1 MKILN
6 LVKKL
11 SWKKNTLPLLL
22 GLLSALVRLV
32 NIFGYPEFLGDEGIY
47 ASQGWWL
54 VKYGQLSPYTYW
66 YDHSPFGWLQI
77 GFWQK
82 LTGGPFTFGF
92 SVNSGRV
99 LMVLVAAI
107 STFLFTKI
115 ALKITKNK
123 LLAILPVLIF
133 IFSPLSITYQ
143 RQLLLDNLAILYFL
157 ISLYLLLISK
167 KKLLIFLL
175 SGLTV
180 GLAFLSKETILL
192 LVPGL
197 FVLVYKKSSGPTRPF
212 LILTWLLS
220 LGFIALLF
228 PLLAYL
234 KLELLPASWLPGQR
248 QHVSWVEGVIFQSGR
263 EGGNLLSPESD
274 IRRAIIGWLEI
285 DKILPI
291 LGLWATFVLLLN
303 LKNWL
308 SFSFLVMNLVFS
320 WYLLRGGVVLGFYL
334 VPQILLWCL
343 SIALSLKI
351 LHDKFNYQPK
361 TKTVLFTSGFIILLV
376 VFQNPQVYLA
386 HKNEAHLNSLEFI
399 RENVDTNA
407 IIVADPLFYT
417 DLKVNP
423 SQSKFGRTEWFSKVE
438 KDPQIKEGK
447 LEGQWQKIDYLL
459 ITPGMIGEIEKNNY
473 QFVKQALEKSQ
484 IVKTFAQ
491 SDGSEANIL
500 YRVPETEKLSGFG
513 KIVYPKNENEN
524 SLEKLK
530 KLIISPEAGFGG
542 QLILNPNQINNFNS
556 KMAVFIDQEGG
567 RVSRF
572 QESPNI
578 GQNQISDKD
587 EAFRLAK
594 VRGIM
599 LKRNGVGV
607 NLAPVLDIGYLKN
620 SYIAKEGRS
629 FSDDPGQVTAFGEA
643 MINGYHQAGIKTI
656 IKHFPSGLGRTSL
669 DPHFTLPKININQD
683 TLEKDLVPF
692 QKLVNL
698 ADGVMVTHLAYPQID
713 PKYPTSLSPIFINA
727 LLRQRLDYQGPV
739 IIDDLA
745 MKAISQKY
753 SQAESIALGLKAGAD
768 LFIIGQPDKN
778 LFEDL
783 ETLIDSGQISPALI
797 NRALERS
804 QKLLNR

>member
-1 MKILN
+1 MKIAN

-11 SWKKNTLPLLL
+11 FWKKNTLPLLL

-47 ASQGWWL
+47 VSQGWWL
-54 VKYGQLSPYTYW
+54 INFGQISPYAYW

-92 SVNSGRV
+92 SVNSGRIF
-99 LMVLVAAI
+99 MVLVAAI

-123 LLAILPVLIF
+123 VLAILPVLIF

-143 RQLLLDNLAILYFL
+143 RQLLLDNLAVLYFL

-167 KKLLIFLL
+167 KNLLIFLL
-175 SGLTV
+175 SGLTI

-263 EGGNLLSPESD
+263 KGGNLLNPESD
-274 IRRAIIGWLEI
+274 IRRAIIDWLEI

-361 TKTVLFTSGFIILLV
+361 AKTVLLASGVIILLV
-376 VFQNPQVYLA
+376 VCQNPQVYLA
-386 HKNEAHLNSLEFI
+386 HKNEVHLNSLEFI

-407 IIVADPLFYT
+407 IIVTDPLFYT

-423 SQSKFGRTEWFSKVE
+423 SQPKFGRTEWFSKVE

-459 ITPGMIGEIEKNNY
+459 TTPGMIGEIEKNNY

-491 SDGSEANIL
+491 PDGSETNIL
-500 YRVPETEKLSGFG
+500 YRVPEEEKLSGFG
-513 KIVYPKNENEN
+513 KIVYPKNEN

-530 KLIISPEAGFGG
+530 KLIISPEGGFGG

-556 KMAVFIDQEGG
+556 RMAVFVDQEGG

-572 QESPNI
+572 QESPNT

-599 LKRNGVGV
+599 LKRNGVDV

-620 SYIAKEGRS
+620 SYITEEGRS
-629 FSDDPGQVTAFGEA
+629 FSDDPDRVIAFGEA

-656 IKHFPSGLGRTSL
+656 IKHFPGGLGRTSL
-669 DPHFTLPKININQD
+669 DPHFTLPEINISQD

-698 ADGVMVTHLAYPQID
+698 ADGVLVTHLAYPQID

-739 IIDDLA
+739 IVDDLA
-745 MKAISQKY
+745 MKSISQKY

-768 LFIIGQPDKN
+768 LFIISQPDKN

-783 ETLIDSGQISPALI
+783 ETLINSGQISPALI